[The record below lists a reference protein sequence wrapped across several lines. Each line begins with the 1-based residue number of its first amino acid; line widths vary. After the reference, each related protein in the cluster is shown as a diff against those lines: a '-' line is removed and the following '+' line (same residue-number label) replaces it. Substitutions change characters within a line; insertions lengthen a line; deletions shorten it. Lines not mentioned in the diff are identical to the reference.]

1 MNLDLKNYQ
10 NRHSL
15 RSKIGRVIWDVVWT
29 VFAKWTPDRSK
40 LFNLW
45 RVTLVRLFGG
55 KVGPHCVIMSSCE
68 IWQPWKLRLG
78 AYVALS
84 EHVLCYSVDFIT
96 MGDNVTI
103 SRDAFLCCASHD
115 ISSPNMELT
124 YAPIEIGANAWVA
137 ARAIVLSGRK
147 IGEGA
152 VVAAGAVVVKDVEP
166 WTVVGGNPAKYIGT
180 REIKK
185 GAN

>member
-1 MNLDLKNYQ
+1 
-10 NRHSL
+10 
-15 RSKIGRVIWDVVWT
+15 
-29 VFAKWTPDRSK
+29 
-40 LFNLW
+40 
-45 RVTLVRLFGG
+45 
-55 KVGPHCVIMSSCE
+55 
-68 IWQPWKLRLG
+68 
-78 AYVALS
+78 
-84 EHVLCYSVDFIT
+84 

-152 VVAAGAVVVKDVEP
+152 VVAAGAVVVKDVEL